1 VSHHETLN
9 VCHLGKYYPPAPGGI
24 ETHVQTLA
32 RAQAKLGANV
42 RVVCINHQ
50 SQTNGAARPW
60 TSRSA
65 NETVEEF
72 DGPVKVTRVGRTA
85 CVARLDIIPGLPA
98 ILDDL
103 QQSKIDVL
111 HLHTPNPTMLITVA
125 SLRLSAPLVIMH
137 HSDIVKQR
145 LLKYMMSPFERLAYA
160 RATAIIASSDAY
172 ADGSTIL
179 QNHADKVESLPMGL
193 DLEPLLNPSERA
205 REHAAWLKQEH
216 GPILWLAV
224 GRFVYYK
231 GLHTA
236 IAALKDVPGKLLI
249 VGTGPLENDLRRQAN
264 SLGVA
269 DRVVWCGRADSNE
282 LVGAYHA
289 ANAFWFPSTH
299 KSEAFGLVQVEAMA
313 CGCPV
318 INTDIPGSGVS
329 WVSLH
334 EQSGLTVKVN
344 DAAGFAAAA
353 RRLLDEP
360 GLRERLSA
368 GAVER
373 AKAEFDHLQMAQR
386 SLDLYRRVMHRGAKV
401 VAGSEPAEPDLAD
414 WVRQMSSRPE

>member
-1 VSHHETLN
+1 MN
-9 VCHLGKYYPPAPGGI
+9 ICHLGKYYPPAPGGI

-32 RAQAKLGANV
+32 RAQAALGANV

-50 SQTNGAARPW
+50 PPATNGAP
-60 TSRSA
+60 RSWKNRSG

-85 CVARLDIIPGLPA
+85 SVARLDIIPGLPA
-98 ILDDL
+98 MLDDL
-103 QQSKIDVL
+103 QQSRIDVL

-160 RATAIIASSDAY
+160 RASAIIASSDAY
-172 ADGSTIL
+172 AQGSMVL
-179 QNHADKVESLPMGL
+179 QKHAEKVESLPMGL
-193 DLEPLLNPSERA
+193 DLEPLLNPSPRA
-205 REHAAWLKQEH
+205 REHAARLKQEH
-216 GPILWLAV
+216 GTPLWLAV

-236 IAALKDVPGKLLI
+236 IAALRDAPGKLLI
-249 VGTGPLENDLRRQAN
+249 IGTGPMESELRRQAQ
-264 SLGVA
+264 SVGVS
-269 DRVVWCGRADSNE
+269 DRIVWCGRADE
-282 LVGAYHA
+282 EQLIGAYHA
-289 ANAFWFPSTH
+289 ATALWFPSTH

-318 INTDIPGSGVS
+318 INTEIAGSGVS

-334 EQSGLTVKVN
+334 GQTGLTIPVN
-344 DAAGFAAAA
+344 DAAGLAAAA
-353 RRLLDEP
+353 SRLVNEP
-360 GLRERLSA
+360 GLRDRLSA
-368 GAVER
+368 AAIER
-373 AKAEFDHLQMAQR
+373 AKCEFGHLQMAQR
-386 SLDLYRRVMHRGAKV
+386 SLNLYRRVMNRSAKV
-401 VAGSEPAEPDLAD
+401 VAGTKPAEPDLAN
-414 WVRQMSSRPE
+414 WVRQMSSRAE